1 MKQTI
6 EIEVPDGKKAVWKD
20 NKVVFED
27 IKPQLPKT
35 WEEFC
40 ENYSRKK
47 DECYIDMSCQI
58 VRLVYEIDRDKD
70 LDKNLLPSK
79 QAAEAHLALM
89 QLHQLRDCYRQGWIP
104 DYTDAYNK
112 FCIIRQFNFHSNKFE
127 YEIINFFA
135 LHHFLSFQ
143 SEEIAEEFLKNFRD
157 LIEQAGDLI

>member
-6 EIEVPDGKKAVWKD
+6 EIEVPDGKKAIWKD

-40 ENYSRKK
+40 KNYSRKK
-47 DECYIDMSCQI
+47 AACYIDMSCQI

-70 LDKNLLPSK
+70 SDKNILPSK
-79 QAAEAHLALM
+79 QAAESHLALM

-104 DYTDAYNK
+104 DWLDCENK
-112 FCIIRQFNFHSNKFE
+112 YCIIYDSVYCNTNYNHSIAVHTHTNE
-127 YEIINFFA
+127 
-135 LHHFLSFQ
+135 FLTFQ
-143 SEEIAEEFLKNFRD
+143 SREIAQEFLNNFKD

>member
-1 MKQTI
+1 MKQII
-6 EIEVPDGKKAVWKD
+6 EIEVPEGKKGVWKD
-20 NKVVFED
+20 GKVIFED
-27 IKPQLPKT
+27 IKFQLPET
-35 WEEFC
+35 WKEFC
-40 ENYSRKK
+40 HNYEVQKG
-47 DECYIDMSCQI
+47 ECYISLDSDI
-58 VRLVYEIDRDKD
+58 DTPLPGVRLEYSDR
-70 LDKNLLPSK
+70 NILPSEK
-79 QAAEAHLALM
+79 AAERHLALM

>member
-40 ENYSRKK
+40 KNYSRKK

-70 LDKNLLPSK
+70 SDKNLLPSK

-104 DYTDAYNK
+104 DWKNNYPKYSIVRKDKQYSIAYYLGTP
-112 FCIIRQFNFHSNKFE
+112 C
-127 YEIINFFA
+127 
-135 LHHFLSFQ
+135 FLSFPTC
-143 SEEIAEEFLKNFRD
+143 EIAEEFLNNFRD

>member
-20 NKVVFED
+20 GKVIFED

-35 WEEFC
+35 WDGFC
-40 ENYSRKK
+40 RNYKIQK
-47 DECYIDMSCQI
+47 GECY
-58 VRLVYEIDRDKD
+58 VD
-70 LDKNLLPSK
+70 LDSDVETPLTGIRLTNEDRNVLPSE
-79 QAAEAHLALM
+79 QAAKTHLALM

-104 DYTDAYNK
+104 DYTDAYDK

-135 LHHFLSFQ
+135 LNYFLSFQ
-143 SEEIAEEFLKNFRD
+143 SKEIAEEFLKNFRD

>member
-6 EIEVPDGKKAVWKD
+6 EIEVPDGKKAVWK
-20 NKVVFED
+20 NGKVIFED

-35 WEEFC
+35 WDEFC
-40 ENYSRKK
+40 HNYEVQKG
-47 DECYIDMSCQI
+47 EYYINPDSDI
-58 VRLVYEIDRDKD
+58 ETTSSDIRLEYSDR
-70 LDKNLLPSK
+70 NILPSEK
-79 QAAEAHLALM
+79 AAEQHLALM

-104 DYTDAYNK
+104 DYTDAYDK

-135 LHHFLSFQ
+135 LNYFLSFQ
-143 SEEIAEEFLKNFRD
+143 SEEIAEEFLNNFRD